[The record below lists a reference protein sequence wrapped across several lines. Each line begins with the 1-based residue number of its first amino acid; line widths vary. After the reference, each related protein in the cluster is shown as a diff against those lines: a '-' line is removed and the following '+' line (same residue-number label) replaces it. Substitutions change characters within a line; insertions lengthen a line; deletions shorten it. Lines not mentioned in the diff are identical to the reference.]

1 MKNNKLFLSL
11 VTSLLFVTV
20 GCNDE
25 FLETEPTQFITQEQ
39 LEAASVNNPD
49 LIRGSVAGI
58 YSLMFETG
66 TGGTTGHNDFGQKGI
81 DIWTDMLSGDMALS
95 QNTYNWYRNHV
106 DYQAS
111 TDFTRNECY
120 IPWRYYYKII
130 RSTNIVIDALGGND
144 ATPNTDEKKWLMG
157 QAKALRAYAYFYLAQ
172 LYTREYNATQEVLPI
187 YTASDQSAGRPK
199 STGAEVYA
207 VIIDDLND
215 AISLLSNFNRTNKTQ
230 INQYVAK
237 GLLAYAYGAMGNN
250 DQVFTLTQDIITNGG
265 FTLTTQAQ
273 LLGGFNDV
281 NTASW
286 MWGVDL
292 TTNQGLDLISW
303 WGQMDYYT
311 YSYQWAGDR
320 KSIDRALWDSM
331 PATDVRKGQ
340 FTAASGYRPVNKFYD
355 PARVIGGQRVITT
368 DYLYMRVDEFYLLH
382 AEAAA
387 KTGRETQ
394 AKAILT
400 QLLTSRNSNIGYIST
415 LTGAAL
421 TDEIY
426 KQTKI
431 ELWGEGKSYLAMKR
445 NRATINRGSNHL
457 FQAGVAVPYN
467 DVKLLFK
474 IPQAEILNNIYIQ
487 DQN

>member
-120 IPWRYYYKII
+120 IPWRYYYRII

-281 NTASW
+281 NTPSW

-331 PATDVRKGQ
+331 PTTDVRKGQ

-467 DVKLLFK
+467 DVRLLFK